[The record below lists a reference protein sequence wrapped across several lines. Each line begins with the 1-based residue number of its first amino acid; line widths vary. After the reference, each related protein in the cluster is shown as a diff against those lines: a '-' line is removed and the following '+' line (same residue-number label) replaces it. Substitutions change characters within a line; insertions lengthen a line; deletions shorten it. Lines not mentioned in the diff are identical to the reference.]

1 MAKQNTMGRQNSFFL
16 EDDLDFYREYF
27 SEPKSRADI
36 CDLFNTHDVTARQ
49 YIAKLQNLG
58 LNIVNLQNGRGYY
71 IPKDAKAV
79 AEYAKQEINR
89 GLACI
94 VKGYKMIKRCGQE
107 NQIDINELIEQIESE
122 VK

>member
-1 MAKQNTMGRQNSFFL
+1 MARKANFNL
-16 EDDLDFYREYF
+16 EKELDFYREYF
-27 SEPKSRADI
+27 SEPKSREDI
-36 CDLFNTHDVTARQ
+36 CNLFNTKDKIARM
-49 YIAKLQNLG
+49 YIRKLQNLG
-58 LNIVNLQNGRGYY
+58 LDIVNLQNGKGYY
-71 IPKDAKAV
+71 IPKDTKAV